1 MVELAFNVIRAKVNQ
16 ESSYTEQEF
25 VQKIV

>member
-1 MVELAFNVIRAKVNQ
+1 MVELAFNAIRPKVNQ